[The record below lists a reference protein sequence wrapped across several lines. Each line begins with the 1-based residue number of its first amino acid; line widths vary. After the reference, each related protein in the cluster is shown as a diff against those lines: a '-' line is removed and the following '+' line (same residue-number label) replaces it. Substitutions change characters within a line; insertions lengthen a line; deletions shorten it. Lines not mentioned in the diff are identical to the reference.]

1 MGRGVAAGL
10 ALWCWVLLQVAS
22 AAGGDGSSAGVV
34 GLCNATAF
42 TEIEYDPNVATCQAT
57 SQFSFTSPSANAT
70 AVDLR
75 LTPAEAKVICR
86 VPACRAVYKTLRGL
100 AIRECYVAATRMR
113 LYRDILEPL
122 AASPNCTNSVDGSGN
137 SDDGVVALMK
147 PPKPSPPAP
156 PSVREKKKSSTVA
169 VVVGVTLAVVAVVV
183 VTMAVVWRKRQR
195 RAAADKTRSS
205 SSESGVDTDPTGLYN
220 TVGSPHDIG
229 NAHADTLWSDQEL
242 LQWRVSVDGIED
254 IRVIGTGAYA
264 VVYLVRDR
272 SERLFASKRLIHDH
286 ATRDKARAFLQ
297 EIKLVGT
304 LVHPRIVA
312 FVGAAWTTEADLQAL
327 FEYLPNG
334 DLCTHLAKTSRA
346 DEREVWD
353 ATKLQIAIDVADA
366 LVYVHAFS
374 PPLVHRDLKSR
385 NVLLGDGMEAK
396 LSDFGVS
403 RYHSDALT
411 MTTGVGTGRWL
422 APEVLNGGGD
432 YSERCDIYSLGMVL
446 VELDSHRL
454 PFADVRLPEMT
465 ILQQVSQHQ
474 LTPTLRDTCPLAL
487 RQLALQCLTFEPNQ
501 RPSAVDVASA
511 LRAIAATT
519 DFMS

>member
-1 MGRGVAAGL
+1 MGRGL
-10 ALWCWVLLQVAS
+10 ALWCWVLLPVAS

-86 VPACRAVYKTLRGL
+86 VPACRAVYKTLRRL

-137 SDDGVVALMK
+137 SDDGVVALVK

-156 PSVREKKKSSTVA
+156 PAVREKKKNN
-169 VVVGVTLAVVAVVV
+169 
-183 VTMAVVWRKRQR
+183 
-195 RAAADKTRSS
+195 KTRSS

-297 EIKLVGT
+297 EIKLVAT

-353 ATKLQIAIDVADA
+353 ATKLQIAID
-366 LVYVHAFS
+366 
-374 PPLVHRDLKSR
+374 
-385 NVLLGDGMEAK
+385 
-396 LSDFGVS
+396 
-403 RYHSDALT
+403 
-411 MTTGVGTGRWL
+411 
-422 APEVLNGGGD
+422 
-432 YSERCDIYSLGMVL
+432 RCDIYSLGMVL

-474 LTPTLRDTCPLAL
+474 LTPTLRDTSPLAL

-519 DFMS
+519 DFKS